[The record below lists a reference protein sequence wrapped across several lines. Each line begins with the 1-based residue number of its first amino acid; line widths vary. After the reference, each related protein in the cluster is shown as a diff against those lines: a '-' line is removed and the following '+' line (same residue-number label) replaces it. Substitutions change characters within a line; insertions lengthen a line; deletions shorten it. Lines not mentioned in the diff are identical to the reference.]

1 MVASQSLSAS
11 VGVTIGPTLVLMGA
25 LASDQVGQES
35 TILKKLIPI
44 VLLIA
49 LTMGIVNYVLSEV
62 LKYGV

>member
-1 MVASQSLSAS
+1 
-11 VGVTIGPTLVLMGA
+11 VGVAISPTLILMGA

-62 LKYGV
+62 LSYGV